1 MFKIN
6 HFKVNLFILLAERIE
21 ILHGLLRFGFSVLLL
36 RWTVPLTYKC
46 IIFILFYCIS
56 LWWKY
61 LQGLHSEPRCRT
73 AWLRLCVKTLECEIP
88 LTNTTCT
95 LTLMPLQQ
103 GVRCQECFIINHTP
117 LPHTPPLL
125 MLPTGNKQQWRG
137 MMFFC
142 CCFSLASSSTRWWHH
157 QLRLSR
163 RARWRRSFL
172 FLIIFH
178 KPEIFFV
185 YSMTLLTFYAQQGA

>member
-6 HFKVNLFILLAERIE
+6 HLKVRVE
-21 ILHGLLRFGFSVLLL
+21 ILHGLLRSFGFSVLVL
-36 RWTVPLTYKC
+36 RRTVPLTYKC
-46 IIFILFYCIS
+46 ILFIFTLFYIIMVEIS
-56 LWWKY
+56 ARLSQWAM
-61 LQGLHSEPRCRT
+61 LPDG
-73 AWLRLCVKTLECEIP
+73 ALRLCRINTAECEIP

-95 LTLMPLQQ
+95 LTLMPLQR

-117 LPHTPPLL
+117 LPRTPPLL

-142 CCFSLASSSTRWWHH
+142 CCFSFSSSWTRWWHH
-157 QLRLSR
+157 QLRLSK
-163 RARWRRSFL
+163 RARGRRSFS

-178 KPEIFFV
+178 KPEIFCV
-185 YSMTLLTFYAQQGA
+185 YSMTLSTFYAQQGA

>member
-1 MFKIN
+1 MYYFYFDFIFYHYGETIFAVSHAAGQRAQTMCRIN
-6 HFKVNLFILLAERIE
+6 
-21 ILHGLLRFGFSVLLL
+21 
-36 RWTVPLTYKC
+36 
-46 IIFILFYCIS
+46 
-56 LWWKY
+56 
-61 LQGLHSEPRCRT
+61 T
-73 AWLRLCVKTLECEIP
+73 AECEIP

-95 LTLMPLQQ
+95 LTLMPLQR

-117 LPHTPPLL
+117 LPRTLPLL

-142 CCFSLASSSTRWWHH
+142 CCSSLASSWTRWWHH

-163 RARWRRSFL
+163 RAGGRRSFS

>member
-21 ILHGLLRFGFSVLLL
+21 TLHGLLRSFGLSVLVL
-36 RWTVPLTYKC
+36 RRTVPLTYKC
-46 IIFILFYCIS
+46 IIFILIFILYHYGESICKAS
-56 LWWKY
+56 AVSHAAG
-61 LQGLHSEPRCRT
+61 QRAQTMCRINT
-73 AWLRLCVKTLECEIP
+73 AECEIP

-95 LTLMPLQQ
+95 LTLMPLQR

-142 CCFSLASSSTRWWHH
+142 CCFSLASSWTRWWHH
-157 QLRLSR
+157 QLRLSK
-163 RARWRRSFL
+163 RAGGA
-172 FLIIFH
+172 
-178 KPEIFFV
+178 E
-185 YSMTLLTFYAQQGA
+185 LLVFDHFP